1 MRLLVTGGAGFIGG
15 HFIRHMLTTHPDSH
29 VINLDK
35 LTYAGNLESLGDVQD
50 HPRYQFVQG
59 DICDASLVDS
69 LASQVDAIVNFAAET
84 HVDRSILEPQGFVHT
99 NVQGTYVLL
108 EAAKTHQHRRYVQI
122 STDEVYGS
130 IEQGTCTE
138 EAPLEPTSPYAASK
152 ACGDLLALSY
162 AKTFDV
168 PVLVTRSTNNFGP
181 YQYPEKLI
189 PLCITNALEDK
200 SLPVYGDGLNVRD
213 WLYVVDNCRA
223 IDLVLHTGQVGTVYN
238 IGAGNER
245 TNIAVVR
252 AILHDLQRPETLIDY
267 VTDRAAHDRRYAV
280 CCGQVEALGFRPT
293 VRFEEAL
300 RDTVQWYTDHAD
312 WWGRVKSGAFQHY
325 YQQQYHQR

>member
-1 MRLLVTGGAGFIGG
+1 VRLLVTGGAGFIGG
-15 HFIRHMLTTHPDSH
+15 HFIRHMLATYSDFQ

-35 LTYAGNLESLGDVQD
+35 LTYAGNLESLGDVQE

-59 DICDASLVDS
+59 DICDAPLVDS

-84 HVDRSILEPQGFVHT
+84 HVDRSILEPRGFVQT
-99 NVQGTYVLL
+99 NVEGTYVLL
-108 EAAKTHQHRRYVQI
+108 EAAKTHRHRRYVQI

-130 IEQGTCTE
+130 IEQGACTE
-138 EAPLEPTSPYAASK
+138 AAPLQPSSPYAASK

-223 IDLVLHTGQVGTVYN
+223 IDLVLHTGRAGTVYN

-252 AILHDLQRPETLIDY
+252 AILHELRRSETLIDY
-267 VTDRAAHDRRYAV
+267 VTDRVAHDRRYAV
-280 CCGQVEALGFRPT
+280 CCRPVAALGFRPT
-293 VRFEEAL
+293 VRFEAAL
-300 RDTVQWYTDHAD
+300 RDTVQWYADHAD

>member
-15 HFIRHMLTTHPDSH
+15 HFIRHMLATYSDFQ

-35 LTYAGNLESLGDVQD
+35 LTYAGNLESLGDVQE

-59 DICDASLVDS
+59 DICDAPLVDS

-84 HVDRSILEPQGFVHT
+84 HVDRSILEPRGFVQT
-99 NVQGTYVLL
+99 NVEGTYVLL
-108 EAAKTHQHRRYVQI
+108 EAAKTHRHRRYVQI

-130 IEQGTCTE
+130 IEQGACTE
-138 EAPLEPTSPYAASK
+138 AAPLQPSSPYAASK

-223 IDLVLHTGQVGTVYN
+223 IDLVLHTGRAGTVYN

-252 AILHDLQRPETLIDY
+252 AILHELRRSETLIDY
-267 VTDRAAHDRRYAV
+267 VTDRVAHDRRYAV
-280 CCGQVEALGFRPT
+280 CCRPVAALGFRPT
-293 VRFEEAL
+293 VRFEAAL
-300 RDTVQWYTDHAD
+300 RDTVQWYADHAD